1 MVSLGWHQHEEEFE
15 MNTIAL
21 DGIINDR
28 KFNSCDYREIGAAL
42 SAVEDSEDERMAAL
56 DNVFGRDAD
65 FRKQCALQFT
75 LGVAQATIAGKNM
88 EIEILKRQLERADEA
103 ALRAPD

>member
-1 MVSLGWHQHEEEFE
+1 MSLSLK
-15 MNTIAL
+15 N
-21 DGIINDR
+21 DGLINDR
-28 KFNSCDYREIGAAL
+28 KFDSCDFQEVGAAL
-42 SAVEDSEDERMAAL
+42 SAIEDSEDERMAAL

-75 LGVAQATIAGKNM
+75 LGVAQVTIAGKNM